1 MADSDKNILITPNRG
16 LSGTPEIRLTGF
28 GNSSISMK
36 IPDDTTAT
44 LNFETTSSSKGIF
57 TIDANLLGTLCSVSD
72 FNQTPVIEVSDSK
85 ITLGAKGGAVRVL
98 GNGLKLPA
106 YPTSNLPPGEEGLIV
121 YDSTTKTPKIHN
133 GTSWI
138 PLGFQNSG
146 LTPETA
152 GTSASQIKADYPYSV
167 DGYYWIKTNI
177 GPVQIYCIMRSE
189 VQGGGWMGLNE
200 IIAPISIYANT
211 TPKWTNNLSSTLE
224 AENRSVIDVSITGTG
239 TCSRSVTYY
248 TLQSPSVVGINYTNV
263 ILLMHRVTTIGQCSA
278 ITING
283 GTGVDAGWY
292 PGSRYTGVY
301 TSASTCTWDASPGG
315 VWSQPCC
322 ATGMTTTQK
331 SYWILRATGANMP
344 INWDQACAND
354 SGQHI
359 HMWFVK

>member
-1 MADSDKNILITPNRG
+1 MPNSDKNIAITPNRG
-16 LSGTPEIRLTGF
+16 LSGTPEITLTGA
-28 GNSSISMK
+28 GVSSISMR

-44 LNFETTSSSKGIF
+44 LNFQTTSSSKTIF
-57 TIDANLLGTLCSVSD
+57 TIDANFLGTLCSVSD
-72 FNQTPVIEVSDSK
+72 FNQIPVIEISDNR
-85 ITLGAKGGAVRVL
+85 ITLGAERGVVTVL
-98 GNGLKLPA
+98 GNGLKLPS
-106 YPTSNLPPGEEGLIV
+106 YSTSNLPPGEEGLVV

-152 GTSASQIKADYPYSV
+152 GLSAAQIKSDYPYSV
-167 DGYYWIKTNI
+167 DGYYWIRTNI

-189 VQGGGWMGLNE
+189 VHGGGWMGLNE

-211 TPKWTNNLSSTLE
+211 TPKWTNNISATLE
-224 AENRSVIDVSITGTG
+224 AENRSVIDLSMTGTG
-239 TCSRSVTYY
+239 TCNRGVTYY

-263 ILLMHRVTTIGQCSA
+263 MFLMHRVTTIGQCTA
-278 ITING
+278 ITNLG
-283 GTGVDAGWY
+283 GTGTDAGWY

-301 TSASTCTWDASPGG
+301 NSYSTCTWDSPSGP
-315 VWSQPCC
+315 WSQPCC

-331 SYWILRATGANMP
+331 PFWVLRATGTNMP
-344 INWDQACAND
+344 INWDQACGSD